1 MKFPATLPTDP
12 LGGAMATSEASVQT
26 WVITYGVPTVVT
38 LTVLGVLIRLGL
50 KWLRRAGKSV

>member
-1 MKFPATLPTDP
+1 
-12 LGGAMATSEASVQT
+12 MATSEASVQT